1 MPSSY
6 LILCR
11 PLLLPSV
18 ITSIRVFPKE
28 SVLHIR
34 WPKYGIS
41 LTSICTKKSKNSQ
54 LALLQYLLY
63 CGSLEPDLQCLSGMP
78 VLYHDHSDWFK
89 NATCVLWF
97 IYTKEYYSAIKKEHI
112 WVSSNEV
119 GEPRAYYTEWSK
131 SEREK
136 QVLYINTYI
145 WNLERWRLWTYLQ
158 GSNLQKH
165 RHREQIYGQGRGR
178 GRRGWD
184 EWRE

>member
-1 MPSSY
+1 MSIELAMPSSY

-78 VLYHDHSDWFK
+78 VLHHDHSDWFK

-112 WVSSNEV
+112 WVSSNKLDET
-119 GEPRAYYTEWSK
+119 GAYYRVK
-131 SEREK
+131 SVRK
-136 QVLYINTYI
+136 RNTNTLLMYV
-145 WNLERWRLWTYLQ
+145 
-158 GSNLQKH
+158 
-165 RHREQIYGQGRGR
+165 YGI
-178 GRRGWD
+178 
-184 EWRE
+184 